1 MFLFLQYCEPK
12 YLIYPLR
19 ALAEFLSQEQT
30 EKALSIRLNSESLLQ
45 YKMAKDV
52 VIGDMLIDFS
62 KMRLDK
68 LSSGQTNR
76 KGIKEAI
83 NLQ

>member
-1 MFLFLQYCEPK
+1 
-12 YLIYPLR
+12 
-19 ALAEFLSQEQT
+19 
-30 EKALSIRLNSESLLQ
+30 
-45 YKMAKDV
+45 MAKDV